1 MNIRRR
7 KLIIYTLSA
16 YCFVQFTACQP
27 EQPVSPSQGG
37 PAQRDAA
44 LTMGD
49 PDKGNTA
56 ASTRLLIERS
66 TYTVSLNKSTG
77 IANWAAWHLSS
88 AWKGSAERYAGS
100 FIADA
105 TLPSGYY
112 IARHDDYTNTGFDRG
127 HLCPSDDRDG
137 SAEDNRSTFI
147 LTNIVPQAPQH
158 NRQAWRLLEEYSR
171 SLLAGDNELYIVA
184 GTWGKGGD
192 GDKGTADALA
202 GGKLTVPAALWKV
215 VMVLP
220 TGSEDQRRVSA
231 KTRVFA
237 VWMPNTNA
245 AGQQKWINYRV
256 SVDEIER
263 KTGLDLFNKLSTDLQ
278 KTLESR
284 VEQQAIEVQF
294 TDPLPVRLF

>member
-1 MNIRRR
+1 MNIRKH
-7 KLIIYTLSA
+7 KLTALDLVA
-16 YCFVQFTACQP
+16 YCLLQLTACQP
-27 EQPVSPSQGG
+27 QPPVSPADGG
-37 PAQRDAA
+37 PPQRDAA

-49 PDKGNTA
+49 PGKGSPSA
-56 ASTRLLIERS
+56 ANRLLIGRS
-66 TYTVSLNKSTG
+66 TYTVSLSKSTG
-77 IANWAAWHLSS
+77 IAEWAAWHLSA

-105 TLPSGYY
+105 SLPSGYY

-171 SLLAGDNELYIVA
+171 SLLAADNELYIVA
-184 GTWGKGGD
+184 GTWGKGGE
-192 GDKGTADALA
+192 GDKGTADGLA

-220 TGSEDQRRVSA
+220 NGSEDRRRVSA

-245 AGQQKWINYRV
+245 AGQQKWTNYRV
-256 SVDEIER
+256 SVDEIEK
-263 KTGLDLFNKLSTDLQ
+263 KTGLDLFNGLSTDLQ
-278 KTLESR
+278 KTLESK
-284 VEQQAIEVQF
+284 VEQQAVEAQF